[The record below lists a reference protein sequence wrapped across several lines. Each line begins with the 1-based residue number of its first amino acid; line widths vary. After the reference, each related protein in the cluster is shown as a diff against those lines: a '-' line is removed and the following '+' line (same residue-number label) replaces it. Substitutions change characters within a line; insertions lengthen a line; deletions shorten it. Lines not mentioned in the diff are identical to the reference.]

1 MLDGRISVKIP
12 TRVIAVRGESGRLGS
27 SGQISI
33 RFAALEEMS

>member
-12 TRVIAVRGESGRLGS
+12 TRVIAVPGESGRLGS